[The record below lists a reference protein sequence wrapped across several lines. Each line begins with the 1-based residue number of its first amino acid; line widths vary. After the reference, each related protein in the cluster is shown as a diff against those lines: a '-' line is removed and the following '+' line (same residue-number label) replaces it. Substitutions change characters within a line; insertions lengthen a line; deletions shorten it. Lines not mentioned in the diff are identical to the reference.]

1 MPSHGPAMV
10 DGLLLF
16 SFILVA
22 RDILD
27 LDYLGLDLDYL
38 GLDLD
43 YLGLDLSYLGL
54 DWDERGRKGIVF
66 IVFFLISDS
75 ANIRFNVFFLAQLKR

>member
-16 SFILVA
+16 SFIVVG

-38 GLDLD
+38 GL
-43 YLGLDLSYLGL
+43 G
-54 DWDERGRKGIVF
+54 WDERGRKGILF
-66 IVFFLISDS
+66 IVFCLISDS
-75 ANIRFNVFFLAQLKR
+75 ANIVQLGPSPNPKLWTKAEH

>member
-16 SFILVA
+16 SFIVVG

-38 GLDLD
+38 GL
-43 YLGLDLSYLGL
+43 G
-54 DWDERGRKGIVF
+54 WDERGRKGIVF
-66 IVFFLISDS
+66 IVFCLISDS
-75 ANIRFNVFFLAQLKR
+75 ANIRFNSRLNRNDLSWIKS